1 MKKVINLILLQAV
14 ISLISGI
21 LFSQMSFVGK
31 IGITVAYREYT
42 ILKTWWKAALMV
54 FAIQLALVIFLWF
67 TKRFSTYKTFAI
79 INLIFVILGL
89 IGLLYTFYDFTN
101 TSHKYMNG
109 KFHMGGY
116 LIWAGWFI
124 SCIYFFFLRVKPK
137 PILPTVAPPTV
148 HNKTEENSSTDPSL

>member
-1 MKKVINLILLQAV
+1 MKKVLNLILLQAV

-21 LFSQMSFVGK
+21 LFSQMSFIGK
-31 IGITVAYREYT
+31 IGISVAYREYT

-54 FAIQLALVIFLWF
+54 FAIQLALVVFLWF

-109 KFHMGGY
+109 KFHMAGY

-137 PILPTVAPPTV
+137 PILPAAAH
-148 HNKTEENSSTDPSL
+148 HNTEEDSSANTPL